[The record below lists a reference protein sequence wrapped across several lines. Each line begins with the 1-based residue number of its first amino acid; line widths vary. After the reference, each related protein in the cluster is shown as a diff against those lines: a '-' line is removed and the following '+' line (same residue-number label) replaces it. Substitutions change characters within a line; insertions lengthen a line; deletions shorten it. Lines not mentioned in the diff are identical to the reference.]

1 MISIRARYLL
11 NTRARVWILLFLRI
25 PIRLPAIWVLGGWAV
40 LQLISMAI
48 TTSDKTIDIAWWA
61 HIGGFSAG
69 LAMTILMRSRLLIRP
84 TRR

>member
-1 MISIRARYLL
+1 M
-11 NTRARVWILLFLRI
+11 
-25 PIRLPAIWVLGGWAV
+25 

-48 TTSDKTIDIAWWA
+48 TTSDKTIGVAWWA